1 MSQSRKKYFIV
12 WTKLQLS
19 WLKQTN
25 KTQLKQNNKN
35 QNQTKKQT
43 KPNAPQTPQH
53 LKMLS
58 TEQLWQQAVTFAT
71 LCKILGEK
79 K

>member
-25 KTQLKQNNKN
+25 KTQLKQNNKT
-35 QNQTKKQT
+35 QKQTKKQT
-43 KPNAPQTPQH
+43 KPNAPQTTQH

-58 TEQLWQQAVTFAT
+58 TEQFWQQAVIFAT
-71 LCKILGEK
+71 LFAKS
-79 K
+79 